1 LAVPHLALISG
12 GTPQVK
18 TLKMENPSM
27 GITLWFLILI
37 LFGLG
42 AWGFYQYRRQDL
54 KMQTLKHSLLEINQK
69 THAKED
75 AHTKNQARWE
85 QTEEKLRS
93 FLLLMDTVMNTI
105 PNPIYFKDAE
115 GVYQGCNK
123 VFAKQIL
130 GLTRDRIIGKRPM
143 EMPDQIPADLAAA
156 YQREEYKMIDKAGF
170 HTFETQVQCADG
182 QRRDFLFSLAP
193 VMDRQGNL
201 SGSVAVLSDL
211 TEKNRAAR
219 HRMQKEKLEGVLE
232 IAGAVCHELN
242 QPLQAISGYTELMA
256 MKLDGHEA
264 QAYIDKFTTQIER
277 MRDITDKL
285 QGVTRYETKD
295 YAGNTKIIDINKSSE
310 KQ

>member
-1 LAVPHLALISG
+1 MVIVYWISIFLLIG
-12 GTPQVK
+12 
-18 TLKMENPSM
+18 M
-27 GITLWFLILI
+27 GAMILH
-37 LFGLG
+37 
-42 AWGFYQYRRQDL
+42 QYRRQKL
-54 KMQTLKHSLLEINQK
+54 KMQKLKHSLLKINQQTHDQEK
-69 THAKED
+69 TYTENKDE
-75 AHTKNQARWE
+75 WE

-93 FLLLMDTVMNTI
+93 FLQLMDTLMNTI

-130 GLTRDRIIGKRPM
+130 GLTRDHIVGKRTQ
-143 EMPDQIPADLAAA
+143 ELTDQIPADLAAT

-170 HTFETQVQCADG
+170 HAFEAKVQCADE

-193 VMDRQGNL
+193 VIDRHGEI

-219 HRMQKEKLEGVLE
+219 NRMQKERLEGVLE
-232 IAGAVCHELN
+232 TAGAVCHELN

-256 MKLDGHEA
+256 MKLDGHD
-264 QAYIDKFTTQIER
+264 AYSYIEKLTVQIER

-295 YAGNTKIIDINKSSE
+295 YAGNMKIIDIQRASE
-310 KQ
+310 KKT